1 MRIYER
7 GNIVIRREM
16 TNNRFYDLVTAHK
29 IDESGIP
36 VAFLGKYTVPSN
48 FTEEELFELYSKKGR
63 KTK

>member
-16 TNNRFYDLVTAHK
+16 TRNRFYDMVTAHK
-29 IDESGIP
+29 FDESGTPI
-36 VAFLGKYTVPSN
+36 AFLGKYTVPSN
-48 FTEEELFELYSKKGR
+48 FTEEELFELYSKKEG